1 MSSDHSRHYSEQG
14 FWDTVGRAFKSAGA
28 TVIRPALELYYAMES
43 PETPMWAKAIAIGAL
58 GYLILPIDAVPDL
71 CGNTEKTRFVPSIT
85 GGEEKKAGGPTSSIT
100 KNSAFPGRRRPANS
114 KVRATTFGISIFA
127 FLGPK
132 P

>member
-58 GYLILPIDAVPDL
+58 GYLILPIDAVPDFIP
-71 CGNTEKTRFVPSIT
+71 GVGFGDDVVTMMAAITSIGRYVTADIKKRAEERAHRFMDS
-85 GGEEKKAGGPTSSIT
+85 
-100 KNSAFPGRRRPANS
+100 
-114 KVRATTFGISIFA
+114 
-127 FLGPK
+127 L
-132 P
+132 